1 MTEHRNDKRRDE
13 LDSRLEALYREAGDV
28 EPDAGLD
35 RIVRA
40 RAEEATRTGRS
51 SSRLPWRLGGLV
63 TASVG
68 VLAIAVVLQQS
79 PPGPL
84 RSSGTPEA
92 DAPIERS
99 EPEAFMSPSAGAD
112 ATLKST
118 TNPRSEVRQ
127 MESAGADAPE
137 AAPAP
142 SPSLREP
149 LQPQSEETRA
159 ARVDD
164 IVAEQAANV
173 AEPAIPLPEEIA
185 DDPDKMLDRIEALIE
200 RDEIRRAREL
210 LDRFRREYPDRKI
223 PPAMEEALTP
233 SE

>member
-1 MTEHRNDKRRDE
+1 MTEPRNDKRRDE
-13 LDSRLEALYREAGDV
+13 LDSRLEVLYREAGDV

-40 RAEEATRTGRS
+40 RAEEAARTARS

-63 TASVG
+63 TASVA

-84 RSSGTPEA
+84 RSSGTPET

-118 TNPRSEVRQ
+118 ADPRSGIRE
-127 MESAGADAPE
+127 MESAGADAAQ

-142 SPSLREP
+142 SPALREP
-149 LQPQSEETRA
+149 LRSLSEEERA
-159 ARVDD
+159 ARLDD
-164 IVAEQAANV
+164 IIAEQAASV
-173 AEPAIPLPEEIA
+173 AEPADRLPEEIA

-210 LDRFRREYPDRKI
+210 LDLFRREYPDHTI
-223 PPAMEEALTP
+223 PPAMQESLTP

>member
-1 MTEHRNDKRRDE
+1 MTEHRNDKRRGE

-40 RAEEATRTGRS
+40 RADEAVRTSRS

-68 VLAIAVVLQQS
+68 VLAIALVLQQS
-79 PPGPL
+79 PPGPP
-84 RSSGTPEA
+84 TPEA
-92 DAPIERS
+92 GAPLERS
-99 EPEAFMSPSAGAD
+99 EPEAFMSPSVGAD
-112 ATLKST
+112 AASKSAT
-118 TNPRSEVRQ
+118 APPSEARE

-142 SPSLREP
+142 SPSLGEP
-149 LQPQSEETRA
+149 LQSLSEEARA
-159 ARVDD
+159 ARLNG

-173 AEPAIPLPEEIA
+173 AESANSLPEEIA

-200 RDEIRRAREL
+200 RDEIPRARERL
-210 LDRFRREYPDRKI
+210 ERFRREYPDRPI
-223 PPAMEEALTP
+223 PEEIEKAIKSP
-233 SE
+233 Q

>member
-1 MTEHRNDKRRDE
+1 MTEHRNDKRRGE

-40 RAEEATRTGRS
+40 RADEAVRTGRS

-79 PPGPL
+79 PPGPP
-84 RSSGTPEA
+84 TPEA
-92 DAPIERS
+92 GAPLERS
-99 EPEAFMSPSAGAD
+99 EPEAFMSPSVGAD
-112 ATLKST
+112 AASKSAAA
-118 TNPRSEVRQ
+118 PPSEARE

-142 SPSLREP
+142 SPSLGEP
-149 LQPQSEETRA
+149 LQSLSEEARA
-159 ARVDD
+159 ARLDG

-173 AEPAIPLPEEIA
+173 AESANSLPEEIA

-200 RDEIRRAREL
+200 RDEMARARERL
-210 LDRFRREYPDRKI
+210 ERFRREYPGHAVPEKI
-223 PPAMEEALTP
+223 QEALAP
-233 SE
+233 PE